1 MKYDVIIVGAG
12 IVGLATALELL
23 KKNPSLKV
31 LILEKEP
38 SVAQH
43 QSSHNS
49 GVIHSGLYYKPG
61 SLKATNCICGYKKL
75 IKFCQEEE
83 IEYKICGKIVV
94 ATSNQEL
101 PLLDDL
107 YYRGVE
113 NNLTGL
119 KFLNQDEIKD
129 YEPYCKGVRGLFVP
143 QTGIVN
149 YKAVSDKYLEKFLNL
164 GGEINLNTKVD
175 KIINKSNTIVELI
188 TDSRVYITK
197 MAITCGGLYSDE
209 LALHTH
215 KDLPIRIIPFRGEYY
230 KLKPEA
236 QKMVNNLIYPVP
248 NPSFPFLGV
257 HFTKMIDGSVECGPN
272 AVFAFAKEGYNMSD
286 IKFSETLASLQ
297 WPGFRKVA
305 VKYWKEGMEEYY
317 RSISKA
323 AFVKALQKMIPDIQS
338 DDLIPGGSG
347 VRAQACDINGNL
359 LDDFDIR
366 IQKNIIHICNA
377 PSPAATASLAIAE
390 TISHQVVKL
399 LK

>member
-1 MKYDVIIVGAG
+1 MKYDVVVVGAG
-12 IVGLATALELL
+12 IVGLAVALEVL
-23 KKNPSLKV
+23 KKNHKLKL
-31 LILEKEP
+31 LIIEKER
-38 SVAQH
+38 SVACH
-43 QSSHNS
+43 QSGNNS

-61 SLKATNCICGYKKL
+61 SLKSINCINGYKK
-75 IKFCQEEE
+75 IIRFCQEEE
-83 IEYKICGKIVV
+83 IEYKICGKIIV

-101 PLLDDL
+101 PLLNSL
-107 YYRGVE
+107 Y
-113 NNLTGL
+113 NNGIKSKLAGL
-119 KFLNQDEIKD
+119 RFLSQNKIKD
-129 YEPYCKGVRGLFVP
+129 YEPYCRGIKGLLVP
-143 QTGIVN
+143 QTGVVN
-149 YKAVSDKYLEKFLNL
+149 YRSVSKKYLEKFLNL
-164 GGEINLNTKVD
+164 GGKIHLNTKVNG
-175 KIINKSNTIVELI
+175 IINQDNGVELL
-188 TDSRVYITK
+188 TDSDTYIAKTVV
-197 MAITCGGLYSDE
+197 TCGGLYSDE
-209 LALHTH
+209 LATYTH

-236 QKMVNNLIYPVP
+236 QKMVENLIYPVP

-272 AVFAFAKEGYNMSD
+272 AVFAFAKEGYSLTDVN
-286 IKFSETLASLQ
+286 FSEMMESFK
-297 WPGFRKVA
+297 WPGFRKIA

-366 IQKNIIHICNA
+366 IQKNIIHVCNA